1 MQYDYTEKDWKLFRK
16 KIIKWQEAYIDKL
29 NKEYI
34 ELLNSEDDPA
44 TKFWHLEKRIYKDK
58 RKPGVII
65 EMSRSK
71 LIYNIVNLLDD
82 EVIHFE
88 DLEDF
93 SDDLKETV
101 QCYFNGV

>member
-44 TKFWHLEKRIYKDK
+44 TKF
-58 RKPGVII
+58 
-65 EMSRSK
+65 
-71 LIYNIVNLLDD
+71 
-82 EVIHFE
+82 
-88 DLEDF
+88 
-93 SDDLKETV
+93 
-101 QCYFNGV
+101 

>member
-1 MQYDYTEKDWKLFRK
+1 
-16 KIIKWQEAYIDKL
+16 
-29 NKEYI
+29 
-34 ELLNSEDDPA
+34 
-44 TKFWHLEKRIYKDK
+44 
-58 RKPGVII
+58 
-65 EMSRSK
+65 MSRSK

-101 QCYFNGV
+101 QCYFKGV